1 MSALSP
7 ALEHMNP
14 VFLGFVGSLAAGLV
28 TSLGAL
34 PVLFGKDISPR
45 VSDAMLGFAAG
56 VMLAASFFSLIIPGL
71 DIAKS
76 IFTHQWIAAI
86 VVTAGVLLGA
96 AFVGL
101 LNEVVPHEHF
111 MQGREGPG
119 VAEVGRVWLFVL
131 AITIHNLP
139 EGLAVGV
146 GFADGNIASGAILA
160 TGIGLQ
166 NAPEGLAV
174 ALALLSVGYS
184 PGKAFAIAG
193 LTGLVEPVTGV
204 MGAYAVSF
212 SRLLQPWAM
221 SFAAGAMIYVISHEI
236 IPETHR
242 HGSQTA
248 ASVGLMIGLAAM
260 MLLDIAF
267 S

>member
-131 AITIHNLP
+131 AIAIHNLP

-166 NAPEGLAV
+166 NARKHNVEQHHSGQTNHEAYRSRSLGPMAMGFRDNLV
-174 ALALLSVGYS
+174 ADHVN
-184 PGKAFAIAG
+184 
-193 LTGLVEPVTGV
+193 
-204 MGAYAVSF
+204 
-212 SRLLQPWAM
+212 
-221 SFAAGAMIYVISHEI
+221 
-236 IPETHR
+236 
-242 HGSQTA
+242 HGSRRKA
-248 ASVGLMIGLAAM
+248 HRPWL
-260 MLLDIAF
+260 
-267 S
+267 